1 MAETIYTVML
11 ATTSYVV
18 SAGAVH
24 ALRAAM
30 ANGRPTVRVVPL
42 GSCEHCSQAH
52 TSVEVPV
59 GEVRA
64 IVRHDATGSFAA
76 LSRSDKVVALRRF
89 ATG

>member
-1 MAETIYTVML
+1 MAETVYTVML

-24 ALRAAM
+24 ALRAAS

-42 GSCEHCSQAH
+42 GSCVHCREPH
-52 TSVEVPV
+52 TSVEISLA
-59 GEVRA
+59 EVRA
-64 IVRHDATGSFAA
+64 IVRHDPSGCAA
-76 LSRSDKVVALRRF
+76 LSASDKVVPLRRF